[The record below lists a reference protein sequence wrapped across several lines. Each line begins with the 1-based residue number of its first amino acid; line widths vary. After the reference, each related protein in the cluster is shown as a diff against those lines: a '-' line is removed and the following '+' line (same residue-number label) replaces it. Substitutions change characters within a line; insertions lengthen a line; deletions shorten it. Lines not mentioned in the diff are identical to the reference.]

1 MNQYFP
7 KPCKHSREN
16 LKVELDLFN
25 YATNVDLKLATCAKT
40 SSSLVWKYDLVNL
53 KAVVDQIDTD
63 KLN

>member
-25 YATNVDLKLATCAKT
+25 YAANVDLKLATCANT
-40 SSSLVWKYDLVNL
+40 SSLVGKYDLVNL
-53 KAVVDQIDTD
+53 KAMVDQIDAD